1 MCILREYSPTHPHGM
16 VSTTYFSVE
25 TAGKKIACAVL
36 LHLTMGEILVES
48 HRLVG
53 HCVSTSKDDQKALCT
68 C

>member
-48 HRLVG
+48 HIG
-53 HCVSTSKDDQKALCT
+53 GALCVNFQG
-68 C
+68 